1 MSLQGKYSVAI
12 AHQECATEASTLE
25 DASGGFPLRLQQA
38 SLLALIGLSS
48 TALTTPSDRRDI
60 FWSES
65 TLSRVSK
72 LSCVV
77 MAPCRMLEHAC

>member
-25 DASGGFPLRLQQA
+25 DASGGFPRRMQQE

-48 TALTTPSDRRDI
+48 TALTTLSDTRDV
-60 FWSES
+60 FLSES
-65 TLSRVSK
+65 TIS
-72 LSCVV
+72 
-77 MAPCRMLEHAC
+77 